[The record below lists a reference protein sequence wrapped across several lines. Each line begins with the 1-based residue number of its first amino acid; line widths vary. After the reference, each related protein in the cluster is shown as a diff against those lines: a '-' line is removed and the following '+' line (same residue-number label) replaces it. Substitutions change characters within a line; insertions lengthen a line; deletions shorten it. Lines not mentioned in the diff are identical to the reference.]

1 MHETTSKTVK
11 IISGIIIG
19 VVIILVIWLV
29 MQKSAEAPIVIG
41 DEPIIVNTE
50 LPEVINP
57 ETFSVD
63 ITTNTNVSGGQIIS
77 GSVPGFWF
85 FEGSFPVSL
94 VDNNDNVFATVI
106 ATSTENWMTSDI
118 IPFTIT
124 LPATFSYTGP
134 GKIVFTR
141 DDPSDGESNI
151 PVSETTAT
159 IPVIFQ

>member
-11 IISGIIIG
+11 IISSVIIG
-19 VVIILVIWLV
+19 IVIILVVWLV
-29 MQKSAEAPIVIG
+29 MQKSAQAPAVIEN
-41 DEPIIVNTE
+41 EPIISNTE
-50 LPEVINP
+50 LPQVTNP

-63 ITTNTNVSGGQIIS
+63 INQNSTVSVGQVIS

-94 VDNNDNVFATVI
+94 VDNNDNVFGTVI
-106 ATSTENWMTSDI
+106 ATSTSDWMTSDI

-124 LPATFSYTGP
+124 LPTTFSYTGP

-141 DDPSDGESNI
+141 DDPSDGESSI
-151 PVSETTAT
+151 PLSETTAT

>member
-11 IISGIIIG
+11 IISSVIIG
-19 VVIILVIWLV
+19 IVIILVVWLV
-29 MQKSAEAPIVIG
+29 MQKSAQAPAVIEN
-41 DEPIIVNTE
+41 EPIISNTE
-50 LPEVINP
+50 LPQVTNP
-57 ETFSVD
+57 ETFSVA
-63 ITTNTNVSGGQIIS
+63 ISQNSTVSAGQTIS

-94 VDNNDNVFATVI
+94 VDNNDNVFGTVI
-106 ATSTENWMTSDI
+106 ATSTSDWMTSDI

-124 LPATFSYTGP
+124 LPTTLSYTGP

-141 DDPSDGESNI
+141 DDPSDGESSI
-151 PVSETTAT
+151 PLSETTAT